1 MVGERSAR
9 TKNWLLYQTNLLI
22 ARSFYISSS
31 HTMHSALSTQHLGA
45 GHASLLYSLRE
56 RDPSNYSRNCHYEC
70 LTDVHTTRAI
80 RIMTNSQLI
89 TLSTIA
95 LRTVSGGLHTVLSFT
110 GVSGKLSNYQRHK
123 LWTPLRFE
131 RAFNSVKGSRLGLPA
146 TRYFLSVMPFNLYW
160 TSSLSKSNMLSTQ
173 VYRIWRRT
181 E

>member
-9 TKNWLLYQTNLLI
+9 TRNWLLYQTNLLI

-31 HTMHSALSTQHLGA
+31 HTMHSALGA

-56 RDPSNYSRNCHYEC
+56 RGPSNYSRNCHYEC

-95 LRTVSGGLHTVLSFT
+95 LRTISGGLHTVLSFT
-110 GVSGKLSNYQRHK
+110 GVNGKWSNYQRHK

-131 RAFNSVKGSRLGLPA
+131 RALNSVKGSRLDLPA
-146 TRYFLSVMPFNLYW
+146 TRYFWSVMPFNLYW
-160 TSSLSKSNMLSTQ
+160 TSSLSKSNMLATQ
-173 VYRIWRRT
+173 VYRIWRRS